1 MTKKQRK
8 SQDDPLTT
16 PANPPHQPAPPAR
29 KSVAEQ
35 AEEMRLAAATC
46 PDCLHMA
53 PRQCRA
59 HRINLPI

>member
-1 MTKKQRK
+1 MAKRSKKVEVAPK
-8 SQDDPLTT
+8 EA
-16 PANPPHQPAPPAR
+16 PAA
-29 KSVAEQ
+29 SVATAAPERKPVAQQ
-35 AEEMRLAAATC
+35 AEEMRLASETC